1 MVEKPKAKSEDR
13 MAIDPRGSNPSGQNA
28 PNRPEE
34 GRNLGGKVETGKNEG
49 GTKTE
54 EEKKQEDA
62 RNRDKLIGRL
72 GGAGSLSSITQEES
86 DKLAEGN
93 HETEFKEDGRTV
105 LVSSISEEETA
116 KVKNSGAVS
125 SAPVNFTQNLTG
137 VPGNV
142 DLTQGGRL
150 SGDKSVRAQRTI
162 EDINEEL
169 EKTSGPNPQPNRE
182 GNEIL
187 KATQGVLGMGYVVN
201 TGLIADEL
209 KDMLKKDSLD
219 AKDKERLTEIE
230 KQLRTNTKVA

>member
-13 MAIDPRGSNPSGQNA
+13 MAIDPRGQNA
-28 PNRPEE
+28 PNKPEE

-54 EEKKQEDA
+54 EDKKQEDA
-62 RNRDKLIGRL
+62 RNREKLIGRL
-72 GGAGSLSSITQEES
+72 GGAGSLSSMTQEEA

-116 KVKNSGAVS
+116 KVKAGGAVS

-187 KATQGVLGMGYVVN
+187 KATQGVLSVGYVAN
-201 TGLIADEL
+201 TAAIADEL
-209 KDMLKKDSLD
+209 KEMLKKDSLD
-219 AKDKERLTEIE
+219 AKDKERLSDIE
-230 KQLRTNTKVA
+230 KQLRINTRVA